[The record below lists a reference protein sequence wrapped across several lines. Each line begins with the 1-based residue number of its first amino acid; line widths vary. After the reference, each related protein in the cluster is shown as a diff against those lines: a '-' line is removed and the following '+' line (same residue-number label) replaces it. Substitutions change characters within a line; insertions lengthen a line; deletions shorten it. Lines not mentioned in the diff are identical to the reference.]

1 MFKNVRFI
9 IPLFIISVLLSSCFE
24 IIEDVTVKKDGSG
37 SMKLTLN
44 FSQSKTKIGAIMLM
58 DSINGYKVPSRN
70 EIEDQ
75 IEQAAAKLRTM
86 KGISNVS
93 QTVDF
98 TNFIASINFSFRN
111 VADVNNLVK
120 ELLAEANVKT
130 SIPLTYRYNREEARF
145 SKDYTFSPDVK
156 EQYNKLKERDREVFR
171 SASYISILRFENTI
185 SSFSNQ
191 GAKMSK
197 NQLAIMQR
205 LPVADLVSG
214 KANISNQIQ
223 LSR

>member
-1 MFKNVRFI
+1 MFRNVRFI

-37 SMKLTLN
+37 NMKLTLN

-58 DSINGYKVPSRN
+58 DSINGYKVPGRK

-75 IEQAAAKLRTM
+75 IEQAAARLRTM

-93 QTVDF
+93 HTVDF

-120 ELLAEANVKT
+120 ELLAEADVKT
-130 SIPLTYRYNREEARF
+130 KIPLSYRYNRDEARF

-156 EQYNKLKERDREVFR
+156 EQYNKLKERDKEVFR

-205 LPVADLVSG
+205 LPVSDLVNG
-214 KANISNQIQ
+214 KADISNQIQ
-223 LSR
+223 LSK

>member
-24 IIEDVTVKKDGSG
+24 IVEDVTVKKDGSG

-58 DSINGYKVPSRN
+58 DSINGYKVPNRN

-75 IEQAAAKLRTM
+75 IEQAAARLKTIR
-86 KGISNVS
+86 GISNVS
-93 QTVDF
+93 HTADF

-120 ELLAEANVKT
+120 ELLAETDIKT
-130 SIPLTYRYNREEARF
+130 KIPLSYRYNREEALF

-156 EQYNKLKERDREVFR
+156 EQFNRLKERDKEVFR
-171 SASYISILRFENTI
+171 TASYISILRFENTI
-185 SSFSNQ
+185 SSYSNQ

-205 LPVADLVSG
+205 LPVSDLVSG